1 MKMYSGEKNK
11 ENAASCASKPENPNR
26 KEVNGLNENRTERYV
41 AKIGKEDFFTKLY
54 SKGISQMNTSE
65 NQSEKNA
72 VETEV
77 DENVETE
84 TQFAEGVIEEP
95 RNEEEMHLKY
105 IKHSPSLVD
114 VYLAVSDDEGKL
126 LDDEEL
132 NVSVTT
138 FIETYKAVKVG
149 DVPDAEAVVKELQAL
164 YQTYSTKINRADSIS
179 EGVITKYRIRQGMLL
194 NIEKKLLR
202 KKDKQWITHFNN
214 TYGDKG
220 LRSAQDY
227 MKLGRTPNII
237 RYAVYGKERL
247 MEILRAIKE
256 LDIDTEDPIAS
267 FLDHYSIP
275 FNTDDPDSDEKMVQL
290 KWQIDTAVAMTK
302 IHKTELKKELELG
315 LNPDLVKKIVENGIK
330 VENGLI
336 KDLFIIKKAN
346 GDVNSHLED
355 LYLNG
360 GKGDGMLGQIKSV
373 TGLPKLAAGLK
384 DTVTYILENVALA
397 ERIDTETVQELEKW
411 VLELKGIVENGIITE

>member
-1 MKMYSGEKNK
+1 MKMYSGQKNK
-11 ENAASCASKPENPNR
+11 AYAARCVSNPENPNR
-26 KEVNGLNENRTERYV
+26 KEADGLNENRTEGNV
-41 AKIGKEDFFTKLY
+41 AKIGKEDFFTTLY
-54 SKGISQMNTSE
+54 SKGIKKMTTSE
-65 NQSEKNA
+65 NQTETNA
-72 VETEV
+72 VETEI
-77 DENVETE
+77 DENVATE

-95 RNEEEMHLKY
+95 RNNEEMHLKY

-114 VYLAVSDDEGKL
+114 VYLAVSDDNGQLMDDQELEG
-126 LDDEEL
+126 
-132 NVSVTT
+132 SVTT
-138 FIETYKAVKVG
+138 FIETYKSIKVG
-149 DVPDAEAVVKELQAL
+149 DVPDAETVVKELQAL
-164 YQTYSTKINRADSIS
+164 YQTYSTRINRADSIS

-202 KKDKQWITHFNN
+202 KKGKQWITHFNN

-227 MKLGRTPNII
+227 MALGRTPNII

-302 IHKTELKKELELG
+302 IQKAEFKKEINLD
-315 LNPDLVKKIVENGIK
+315 LNPDLVKKMVEHGIK

-360 GKGDGMLGQIKSV
+360 GKGEEVLGQIKSV
-373 TGLPKLAAGLK
+373 AGLPKIAAGLK
-384 DTVTYILENVALA
+384 DTVNYILENVELA
-397 ERIDTETVQELEKW
+397 ESIDSETVKELEKW

>member
-1 MKMYSGEKNK
+1 MKMYSGQKNK
-11 ENAASCASKPENPNR
+11 ADAARCVSNPENLNR

-164 YQTYSTKINRADSIS
+164 YQTYSTKISRADSIS

>member
-1 MKMYSGEKNK
+1 MKINSGQKNK
-11 ENAASCASKPENPNR
+11 ADAARCVSNPENPNR
-26 KEVNGLNENRTERYV
+26 KEADGLNENRTEMNV
-41 AKIGKEDFFTKLY
+41 GTTDKENFLNALN
-54 SKGISQMNTSE
+54 SKGIKKMATSE
-65 NQSEKNA
+65 NQTETNA

-77 DENVETE
+77 DGNVATE
-84 TQFAEGVIEEP
+84 TQFAEGVNEEP

-114 VYLAVSDDEGKL
+114 VYLAVSDDDGQLMDDRELEG
-126 LDDEEL
+126 
-132 NVSVTT
+132 SVAS
-138 FIETYKAVKVG
+138 FIEAYKAIKVG

-194 NIEKKLLR
+194 NIEQKLLR
-202 KKDKQWITHFNN
+202 KKGKQWIAHFNT

-227 MKLGRTPNII
+227 MALGRTPNII

-275 FNTDDPDSDEKMVQL
+275 FNTEDPDSDEKLVQL
-290 KWQIDTAVAMTK
+290 KWQIDSAVALTK
-302 IHKTELKKELELG
+302 IQKAEIKKDLVLG
-315 LNPDLVKKIVENGIK
+315 LNPDLIKKIVELGIK

-360 GKGDGMLGQIKSV
+360 GKGEEVLGQIKSV

-384 DTVTYILENVALA
+384 DTVKCILENVDLA
-397 ERIDTETVQELEKW
+397 ERIDSDTVKELEKW

>member
-26 KEVNGLNENRTERYV
+26 KEVNGLNEDRTERYV

-275 FNTDDPDSDEKMVQL
+275 FNTEDPDSDEKLVQL

-302 IHKTELKKELELG
+302 IQKAEVQKELELG
-315 LNPDLVKKIVENGIK
+315 LNPDLVKKIVEHGIK

-336 KDLFIIKKAN
+336 KDLFIIKNAN

-360 GKGDGMLGQIKSV
+360 GEGDGMLGQIKSV

-384 DTVTYILENVALA
+384 DTVNYILGNVTLV
-397 ERIDTETVQELEKW
+397 ERIDSGAVKELEKW